1 MATNP
6 RFTPLALAASALAC
20 LPAPPHTPAD
30 ELTPPPIKPLYVPLF
45 AGVGEP
51 PPAEKEGEPLYVP
64 FFDRYDPPKRIDL
77 SYGVWGSA
85 GRTIEFGPTYERP
98 DLPYLGLRNLRRQSE
113 GSWGSL
119 SSSTV
124 LRDPGA
130 GPERASFEEEWRT
143 EQALRLQ
150 LYGPLF
156 AFGQVGAGSKQAAAE
171 ELKVSGRTGVGCK
184 LPSLFGAEMQLRGGS
199 QMTCTDPQ
207 RPERLKEHSEFL
219 FEVQYRQPLF
229 GRIGLEYQGTAVPA
243 LDPTSRD
250 PTSRDRLD
258 QDLGLAMPVGGAGKL
273 RLGAKHRW
281 ENLPTPKPGADGMQL
296 YLGLELGR

>member
-1 MATNP
+1 V
-6 RFTPLALAASALAC
+6 LLLSAAWPVKAA
-20 LPAPPHTPAD
+20 AD
-30 ELTPPPIKPLYVPLF
+30 GPVYVPLF
-45 AGVGEP
+45 DVLDPPTQEP
-51 PPAEKEGEPLYVP
+51 PKPPL
-64 FFDRYDPPKRIDL
+64 FF
-77 SYGVWGSA
+77 SG
-85 GRTIEFGPTYERP
+85 GRTALDPEPGDRQPELLSAQLRKIRSEARGP
-98 DLPYLGLRNLRRQSE
+98 
-113 GSWGSL
+113 WGALDSN
-119 SSSTV
+119 TV

-130 GPERASFEEEWRT
+130 GPERASFEEAWRT

-156 AFGQVGAGSKQAAAE
+156 AFGQVGAGNKQAAAE

-207 RPERLKEHSEFL
+207 RPERLKEHSELL

-243 LDPTSRD
+243 FDPTA
-250 PTSRDRLD
+250 RDRID

>member
-1 MATNP
+1 MATSP
-6 RFTPLALAASALAC
+6 RFTSLALAASVLAW
-20 LPAPPHTPAD
+20 LLAPYRTPAE

-45 AGVGEP
+45 DGLDQP
-51 PPAEKEGEPLYVP
+51 PPAPAPEPEA
-64 FFDRYDPPKRIDL
+64 DR
-77 SYGVWGSA
+77 GVRQLRQQVG
-85 GRTIEFGPTYERP
+85 GP
-98 DLPYLGLRNLRRQSE
+98 GWSV
-113 GSWGSL
+113 

-124 LRDPGA
+124 LRDPKA
-130 GPERASFEEEWRT
+130 GPEVPSPQEPWRT
-143 EQALRLQ
+143 EQALRVQ

-199 QMTCTDPQ
+199 LMTCTDPQ
-207 RPERLKEHSEFL
+207 RPERLKEHSELL

-243 LDPTSRD
+243 FDPTA
-250 PTSRDRLD
+250 RDRID